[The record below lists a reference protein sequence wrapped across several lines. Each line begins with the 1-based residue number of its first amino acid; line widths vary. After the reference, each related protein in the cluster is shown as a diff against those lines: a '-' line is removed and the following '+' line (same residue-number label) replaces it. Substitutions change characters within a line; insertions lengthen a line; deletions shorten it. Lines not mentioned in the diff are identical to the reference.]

1 MIQVKLFLKDTDIP
15 ILTAFSGNIDVDS
28 LKPHIYI
35 AQTTEIVRVLG
46 LDLYNKIYADYV
58 SDTLTGVYKDIFD
71 IYVIDMLTYFSCSL
85 YMSFGGYKTTN
96 NGVYKTSVEGASN
109 VDLKELSNL
118 VNKYNQLGVNVEQN
132 FITFM
137 KDKNIPEYKQENVSK
152 NIIPWY

>member
-1 MIQVKLFLKDTDIP
+1 
-15 ILTAFSGNIDVDS
+15 
-28 LKPHIYI
+28 
-35 AQTTEIVRVLG
+35 
-46 LDLYNKIYADYV
+46 
-58 SDTLTGVYKDIFD
+58 
-71 IYVIDMLTYFSCSL
+71 
-85 YMSFGGYKTTN
+85 MSFGGYKTTT

-137 KDKNIPEYKQENVSK
+137 KDKNVPEYKQENVSK